1 MVNIKSYKD
10 GDRLILAIENC
21 TGDLAVKVN
30 RFLAEIVGVEA
41 AEPKIVPALE
51 PPEVIDEITPD
62 LTKAIAAKPGDFK
75 EPLSEKEI
83 LHYTL
88 KEGAY
93 SGKSVEQV
101 FEEFGVDAAIKIA
114 CEVKIIPEDIRESV
128 VKLCK
133 RDIMKDLNRRNAEMD
148 SIEEIKAFF
157 NQYKFLV
164 RDGIEQI
171 LAMAGYVTLDEF
183 FILADEQMQRDA
195 YESIIQGLA
204 ERVS

>member
-21 TGDLAVKVN
+21 TGDLAIKVN
-30 RFLAEIVGVEA
+30 RFLAEIVGIEA
-41 AEPKIVPALE
+41 EEPQIVPALE
-51 PPEVIDEITPD
+51 PPEVINEPTLD
-62 LTKAIAAKPGDFK
+62 LTKATTAKPGDFK

-88 KEGAY
+88 KEGVY
-93 SGKSVEQV
+93 SGKSVEQA
-101 FEEFGVDAAIKIA
+101 FNEFGVDAAIRLA
-114 CEVKIIPEDIRESV
+114 CEAKNIPEDIRESAV
-128 VKLCK
+128 RLCK
-133 RDIMKDLNRRNAEMD
+133 QNIMKDLNRRNTEMD
-148 SIEEIKAFF
+148 STEEIKAFF
-157 NQYKFLV
+157 NQYKPLI